1 MRPEMPDAEPS
12 RARTIV
18 VVAFGVLLL
27 AIVKLHLLAALV
39 AALGSYAI
47 FEWAQRHLCR
57 WLRPAM
63 ARAASLAI
71 TVLVLALVGWGLVQA
86 FELLWGSEGLA
97 RLMRLLADTLDRL
110 RVFMP
115 ADMADSLPTTADEM
129 QHVLSRWLR
138 EHARELQ
145 HWGNETLR
153 LLVDLLVGSAIGLLV
168 AFSHH
173 GPPRSRWQALARER
187 LVILSTGFNNVVAA
201 QVRIAALNAVL
212 TGIFVMGALPLAG
225 SPLPFARTLVVFT
238 FGMGL
243 VPIVGNLI
251 SNAAIVMVGLSVS
264 PAVGVACLV
273 FLVVIHKLE
282 YFLNAH
288 FVGNRTSMA
297 PYVVLAAMLAGEAAF
312 GPAGLLAAPIYGAWL
327 ARELQDAE
335 LV

>member
-1 MRPEMPDAEPS
+1 MPDTASP
-12 RARTIV
+12 RARTTVIV
-18 VVAFGVLLL
+18 VFGVLLL
-27 AIVKLHLLAALV
+27 VVVKLHLLAALV
-39 AALGSYAI
+39 AALGTYAI

-57 WLRPAM
+57 WLAPAW
-63 ARAASLAI
+63 ARAASVAI
-71 TVLVLALVGWGLVQA
+71 TLLVLAAVGWGFVQA
-86 FELLWGSEGLA
+86 FELLWGAEGLA
-97 RLMRLLADTLDRL
+97 RLMRLLADTVDRL

-115 ADMADSLPTTADEM
+115 EEMADSLPSTADEM
-129 QHVLSRWLR
+129 QRALSQWLR

-153 LLVDLLVGSAIGLLV
+153 LLVDLLVGSAIGLLI
-168 AFSHH
+168 AFSDH
-173 GPPRSRWQALARER
+173 GAPRSHWQAMARER
-187 LVILSTGFNNVVAA
+187 LGNLSTGFNNVVAA

-212 TGIFVMGALPLAG
+212 TGIFLMGALPLAG
-225 SPLPFARTLVVFT
+225 FPLPFARTLVVFT

-264 PAVGVACLV
+264 PGVGIACLV

-288 FVGNRTSMA
+288 FVGSRTSVA

>member
-1 MRPEMPDAEPS
+1 MPDVDPS

-27 AIVKLHLLAALV
+27 LIVRLHLLAALV
-39 AALGSYAI
+39 AALGTYAI
-47 FEWAQRHLCR
+47 FEWAQRNLCR
-57 WLRPAM
+57 WLRPGW
-63 ARAASLAI
+63 ARAASLAL
-71 TVLVLALVGWGLVQA
+71 TVLVLGLVGWGLVQA
-86 FELLWGSEGLA
+86 FELLWGAEGLA

-115 ADMADSLPTTADEM
+115 EDVADSLPASAEEM
-129 QHVLSRWLR
+129 QRVVSHWLR
-138 EHARELQ
+138 EHAKEVQ
-145 HWGNETLR
+145 HWGNEILR

-168 AFSHH
+168 AFSEH
-173 GPPRSRWQALARER
+173 GPPRSTWQALWHAR
-187 LVILSTGFNNVVAA
+187 LGVLSTGFNNVVAA

-212 TGIFVMGALPLAG
+212 TGIFLMGALPLAG
-225 SPLPFARTLVVFT
+225 YPLPFARTLVVFT

-251 SNAAIVMVGLSVS
+251 SNVAIMMVGLSVS
-264 PAVGVACLV
+264 PAIGVACLV

-288 FVGNRTSMA
+288 FVGNRTAMA
-297 PYVVLAAMLAGEAAF
+297 PYVVLAGMLLGEAAF

-327 ARELQDAE
+327 SRELQDAQ